1 MSLHPA
7 NVMQMTG
14 QAISHLGSRS
24 PTQRAAIL
32 NGFGR
37 TLGDGI
43 IGLQALHLA
52 IRLGAIAP
60 RPTLFRLDHLP
71 AMVQSLYDV
80 ADFAAIPT
88 RPQDQA
94 IPARRF
100 EDAAGFDQTIAIR
113 DFASDPGVQRPSLRP
128 FFS

>member
-1 MSLHPA
+1 MSLQPA

-52 IRLGAIAP
+52 IQLGIIAP
-60 RPTLFRLDHLP
+60 RPTLFRLSDLP
-71 AMVQSLYDV
+71 TMIQSLYAV
-80 ADFAAIPT
+80 ADFAQIRAL
-88 RPQDQA
+88 PQSRA
-94 IPARRF
+94 TPATKF
-100 EDAAGFDQTIAIR
+100 EGARGFDQDFDHVIDIR
-113 DFASDPGVQRPSLRP
+113 DFAFDAD
-128 FFS
+128 